1 MNVKL
6 LKHFIEDCPLNNF
19 TETGNVDERRHKL
32 DIYLEKLTNDLYKNQ
47 SGIIKQIWEENFAE
61 SQVLIIQQS
70 AYLQRCLIFF
80 DVVVTI
86 YNEIATKYIKKRKST
101 KTADMLSVQ
110 IKNTFSIFKSM
121 ITLAMNGCFHSV
133 LAEYRIM
140 YESFVITK
148 YLLLHPELIPIY
160 YDHAKFLALHI
171 NEVSNNN
178 TPEQKKQ
185 YNDYIAKYGNEFTK
199 ELGWTASII
208 KDFHKR
214 KIKTLAKECNLEPMF
229 EPMYRVSCNYVH
241 ASSLAA
247 TSQISPNFV
256 IPFINVCIYM
266 IDYEIVDFIN
276 ECKVVKKEAVILKNL
291 MEFIIDDLFKD
302 FEKKEFF

>member
-1 MNVKL
+1 MDKRII
-6 LKHFIEDCPLNNF
+6 KHFIDNCPLNDF
-19 TETGNVDERRHKL
+19 TETGNVNERRHQL

-86 YNEIATKYIKKRKST
+86 YNEINTKYIKNRKST
-101 KTADMLSVQ
+101 KKADMLSVQ

-140 YESFVITK
+140 YESFAIVR

-185 YNDYIAKYGNEFTK
+185 YNDYLTKYGKEFT
-199 ELGWTASII
+199 EDLGWTSSII

-214 KIKTLAKECNLEPMF
+214 KIKTLAKECNLEAMF